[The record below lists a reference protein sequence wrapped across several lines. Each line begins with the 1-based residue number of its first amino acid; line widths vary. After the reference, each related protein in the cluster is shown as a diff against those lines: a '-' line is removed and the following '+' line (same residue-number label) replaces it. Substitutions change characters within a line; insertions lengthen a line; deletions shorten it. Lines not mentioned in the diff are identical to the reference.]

1 MKSRALFSISART
14 NSSLFVIGAAVGL
27 AAIMTMASFAQE
39 KAERKQNEKV
49 AGQPS
54 EQEMTAMM
62 MEMGKVGENHQLLAR
77 GVGNWTYKMKTW
89 MSPDPSAPPSES
101 SGTATVKP
109 LLGGRYFQG
118 DHSGKFQMP
127 GADGK
132 MMDMDFKGMAIEGYD
147 NVKKKFVSTWIDNMS
162 TGISMSEGTYDAA
175 SKTFTFNA
183 EFEMMP
189 GIKTKVRELMKITD
203 NDHKTLVFYEDRGGK
218 EVKTMEIAYTRKN

>member
-1 MKSRALFSISART
+1 MTTRANR
-14 NSSLFVIGAAVGL
+14 SLFAIGAAVVL
-27 AAIMTMASFAQE
+27 TAVMTVSSFAQD
-39 KAERKQNEKV
+39 KAEPRHKEGDKHSEKV

-54 EQEMTAMM
+54 EQEMMAAM
-62 MEMGKVGENHQLLAR
+62 MEMSKVGDNHKLLAR
-77 GVGNWTYKMKTW
+77 GVGEWTYKMKTW
-89 MSPDPSAPPSES
+89 MNPDPNAPPSES

-132 MMDMDFKGMAIEGYD
+132 MMDMDFKGTAIEGYD

-162 TGISMSEGTYDAA
+162 TGIMMSEGTYDAGT
-175 SKTFTFNA
+175 KTFTFHA

-189 GIKTKVRELMKITD
+189 GMKTKIREVFKITD
-203 NDHKTLVFYEDRGGK
+203 NDHKTLEFYEDRGGT